1 MKKYI
6 SILLVIVAILSVC
19 ACYDLDRY
27 PEDKINTNTFW
38 KTQQHAEQGINAIYA
53 MFQNYYIF
61 GSYFSLDC
69 LGEVGT
75 GYGEHGNENISRGTY
90 NSLDNRIL
98 NRWTYLYEGV
108 ARANL
113 AIQNIPKIHATDSE
127 IATLMGEAKFLR
139 SLFYFYLTDF
149 FGGVPIYDEKT
160 IVSEDFANMLNP
172 RSSIDEV
179 RKFILKDLDDA
190 IATLPT
196 DRSSDAKGRVTQNG
210 AYALKGKVLLYAK
223 RYAEAATVFEEVINS
238 KKHTLYSSY
247 ENLFKPGG
255 DESSEMIFAVQNLGG
270 LGQDI
275 GIPSTFYMGTRASF
289 GGCWNNVMASTSLV
303 DSYEWKDG
311 RAFNWEE
318 VIPDFTVDKKIKD
331 KTFRAP
337 LSSDKKKVTKYPST
351 KQILLDMYE
360 QRDPRMK
367 MSIILPYTT
376 YKGWV
381 SNANKICEF
390 VVAKGA
396 HESNGMIRHNGS
408 MTDSYLFRKF
418 VAEGDMNGAINNRED
433 TPINFPIIRYADVLL
448 MLAECYNEINR
459 QDEAVTLINQVRK
472 RVKMPGINSG
482 PEWLKAD
489 NKEEIF
495 KRIRHERMVEFAAE
509 GLNFSDMKRWGVLE
523 ELNNKQETGFTGVVY
538 YTRKVSERDYLWPI
552 PATEIDKN
560 PNLKQNPGW
569 GN

>member
-255 DESSEMIFAVQNLGG
+255 DESSEMIFAVQ
-270 LGQDI
+270 
-275 GIPSTFYMGTRASF
+275 T
-289 GGCWNNVMASTSLV
+289 
-303 DSYEWKDG
+303 
-311 RAFNWEE
+311 WE
-318 VIPDFTVDKKIKD
+318 V
-331 KTFRAP
+331 
-337 LSSDKKKVTKYPST
+337 
-351 KQILLDMYE
+351 
-360 QRDPRMK
+360 
-367 MSIILPYTT
+367 
-376 YKGWV
+376 
-381 SNANKICEF
+381 
-390 VVAKGA
+390 
-396 HESNGMIRHNGS
+396 
-408 MTDSYLFRKF
+408 
-418 VAEGDMNGAINNRED
+418 
-433 TPINFPIIRYADVLL
+433 
-448 MLAECYNEINR
+448 
-459 QDEAVTLINQVRK
+459 
-472 RVKMPGINSG
+472 
-482 PEWLKAD
+482 
-489 NKEEIF
+489 
-495 KRIRHERMVEFAAE
+495 
-509 GLNFSDMKRWGVLE
+509 
-523 ELNNKQETGFTGVVY
+523 
-538 YTRKVSERDYLWPI
+538 
-552 PATEIDKN
+552 
-560 PNLKQNPGW
+560 
-569 GN
+569 